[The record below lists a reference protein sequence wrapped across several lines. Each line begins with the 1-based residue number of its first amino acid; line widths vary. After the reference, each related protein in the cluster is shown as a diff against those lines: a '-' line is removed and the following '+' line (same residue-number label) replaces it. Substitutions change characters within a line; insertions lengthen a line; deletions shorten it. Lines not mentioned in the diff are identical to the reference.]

1 MISTKDFDSLMKKNH
16 GKLNRETEIGIVSY
30 GFLLKKIEVD
40 KPECFEE
47 KFSLPMLKFV
57 YGEVVSV
64 DDLTGYMTAIEE
76 KYGIGDAVLS
86 DGLRSIISRIPDE
99 SYVRETFNAISS
111 IKIENDSDLAEA
123 FKSVLFSLVNDDRQS
138 WESFVASAYIS
149 KLENA
154 IIDVRRGETV
164 FDGYCGYCGT
174 LSDIANKGA
183 SFYIQDIN
191 RISLAIGTINMLIN
205 GAKDIHV
212 SSGDTNMGIDK
223 KFDCVIS
230 EPPIGVRYDIDYVK
244 KMALDLES
252 VNSRTLSYERLV
264 SQLNETGRAVILVPM
279 GLLFSTGT
287 EQKFRKKLF
296 DAGWIEAIV
305 GLPAGAVAPYTGV
318 QSALLL
324 INKQKKEKEFLVVDS
339 SEMWQKFPRM
349 PYKTLSDSDL
359 WEIVRL
365 VHGRIEKEGISK
377 IISFDDDSDYNFTPS
392 FYINPFEVGEIKVKD
407 VRELLLNEKQLME
420 RLDEINQELSS
431 IRCS

>member
-1 MISTKDFDSLMKKNH
+1 
-16 GKLNRETEIGIVSY
+16 
-30 GFLLKKIEVD
+30 
-40 KPECFEE
+40 
-47 KFSLPMLKFV
+47 
-57 YGEVVSV
+57 
-64 DDLTGYMTAIEE
+64 
-76 KYGIGDAVLS
+76 
-86 DGLRSIISRIPDE
+86 
-99 SYVRETFNAISS
+99 
-111 IKIENDSDLAEA
+111 
-123 FKSVLFSLVNDDRQS
+123 
-138 WESFVASAYIS
+138 
-149 KLENA
+149 
-154 IIDVRRGETV
+154 
-164 FDGYCGYCGT
+164 
-174 LSDIANKGA
+174 
-183 SFYIQDIN
+183 
-191 RISLAIGTINMLIN
+191 
-205 GAKDIHV
+205 
-212 SSGDTNMGIDK
+212 
-223 KFDCVIS
+223 
-230 EPPIGVRYDIDYVK
+230 
-244 KMALDLES
+244 MALDLES